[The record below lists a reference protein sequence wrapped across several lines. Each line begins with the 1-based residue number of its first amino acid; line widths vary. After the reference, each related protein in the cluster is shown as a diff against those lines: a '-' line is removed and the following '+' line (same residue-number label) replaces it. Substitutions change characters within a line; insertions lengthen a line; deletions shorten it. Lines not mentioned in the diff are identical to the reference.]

1 MALRSIESYP
11 PQEPFSEI
19 GIKYNV
25 EAQKLSAGIEGEC
38 FAYGDGD
45 DPYQELAVFEA
56 ADPNGTVL
64 AFMHGGGWVNGYK
77 EWVAFMA
84 PALND
89 AGITFVSIGYRLA
102 PEYVWPTGVK
112 DVAAALKWIHDNI
125 ASHGGDPSRVFISG
139 HSAGGHYATWMAVRD
154 DWQEA
159 AGVPADF
166 IRGALPVSGVYDFT
180 PGNGM
185 AMHPRFLDSEGAD
198 DTDASPLFT
207 IARTPPFYVALG
219 DNDLPPLIPQAAKMA
234 DALRAADGEVTVLTM
249 TDCDHSGASYETRK
263 ADGQWLPG
271 ALDWMASH

>member
-1 MALRSIESYP
+1 MALRTIDSYP
-11 PQEPFSEI
+11 EQEPFSEI
-19 GIKYNV
+19 GVKYNV
-25 EAQKLSAGIEGEC
+25 EAQRLSAGIDGEN
-38 FAYGDGD
+38 FAYGD
-45 DPYQELAVFEA
+45 DPYQEVAVFK
-56 ADPNGTVL
+56 ADNPNGTVL

-84 PALND
+84 PALNA
-89 AGITFVSIGYRLA
+89 AGITFVSIGYRLG
-102 PEYVWPTGVK
+102 PVHKWPTGTK

-159 AGVPADF
+159 AGLPADF
-166 IRGALPVSGVYDFT
+166 IRGALPISGVYDFT

-185 AMHPRFLDSEGAD
+185 AMHPRVLDADHAD

-207 IARTPPFYVALG
+207 IARTPPFFMAWA
-219 DNDLPPLIPQAAKMA
+219 DNDLPPLAPQAEKMA
-234 DALRAADGEVTVLTM
+234 TALRDAGGDVTTLVLEGL
-249 TDCDHSGASYETRK
+249 DHSGASYESGK